1 MRRGSSSQ
9 PRACCSVSQRVRR
22 VDREAQ
28 RPTVGG
34 LDGRGVAS
42 RGAGVRRL
50 RRQLG
55 DVIEVDVVLGAG
67 GGSHYEL

>member
-9 PRACCSVSQRVRR
+9 PGASRSVSQRVRR

-28 RPTVGG
+28 GSTVGR

-42 RGAGVRRL
+42 RRAGVRRL
-50 RRQLG
+50 RGQLG
-55 DVIEVDVVLGAG
+55 DVVEVDVVLGAG
-67 GGSHYEL
+67 SGSHYEL